1 VLDVSHIATVDVR
14 PFGNLTEG
22 EPGTLTQ
29 PAQLRCELSPLVA
42 VQVSPRVVYHV
53 SSCYADTERVA
64 PVPLWRD
71 GSPVADDQ
79 LRSVT
84 NRRVINAS
92 CTQHGGSR
100 GFTNLVVT
108 KCDGDIELDPH
119 AVGGCVILLDESGA
133 RVLSEALQEWL
144 G

>member
-1 VLDVSHIATVDVR
+1 MCRL
-14 PFGNLTEG
+14 
-22 EPGTLTQ
+22 
-29 PAQLRCELSPLVA
+29 
-42 VQVSPRVVYHV
+42 VSPAWYRL
-53 SSCYADTERVA
+53 SYADTERVP
-64 PVPLWRD
+64 PVPLCRD
-71 GSPVADDQ
+71 GGHVTDDHG
-79 LRSVT
+79 RNGS
-84 NRRVINAS
+84 NRRVIDAS